1 MTYENPRQFEKL
13 ATDENTMNG
22 KAEDMEDTIGGRI
35 TRARNAQGLS
45 VAQLA
50 RRLGLRTT
58 TLSHWE
64 NDRAEP
70 RPNRLLMLSGVLA
83 VSPTW
88 LLTGQGTAPTED
100 GDDTS
105 VRLLKQELTRLRD
118 DATTIVERLDRT
130 IERLGSE

>member
-1 MTYENPRQFEKL
+1 
-13 ATDENTMNG
+13 MNG
-22 KAEDMEDTIGGRI
+22 GTPDMDDTIGGRI
-35 TRARNAQGLS
+35 TRARNAQGLT

-70 RPNRLLMLSGVLA
+70 RPNRLLMLAGVLA

-88 LLTGQGTAPTED
+88 LLTGQGTAPNEEI
-100 GDDTS
+100 DDTNS
-105 VRLLKQELTRLRD
+105 RLLKQELSRLRD
-118 DATTIVERLDRT
+118 DASSLVERLDRA
-130 IERLGSE
+130 IERLGA